1 MFYKTIFTVARMNP
15 PTPGH
20 FGLIKRMFEEAIQYD
35 VKKIY
40 IVLSSKTDDLKN
52 PLEPEE
58 KKYILET
65 YGIPWIRRQFDC
77 LTDDIEVEVI
87 MTHEHN
93 YFYPNDIWTSIRF
106 VLNQYVNGKTLFIGG
121 EDSTI
126 PFDKSVDIILL
137 DRKTNPISGSLVRAI
152 GYLSL
157 PALES
162 IYQPF
167 GISQKDIHI
176 IYSAIRRLEPPDSK
190 TLQTARNMLRE
201 RYCLRLRK
209 N

>member
-1 MFYKTIFTVARMNP
+1 MPYKLIFTVARMNP

-20 FGLIKRMFEEAIQYD
+20 FGLIKRMFEEAIQHD
-35 VKKIY
+35 VKKMY
-40 IVLSSKTDDLKN
+40 IILSSKTDDLKN

-65 YGIPWIRRQFDC
+65 YGIPWVRRQLAG
-77 LTDDIEVEVI
+77 LTDDIAIDII

-93 YFYPNDIWTSIRF
+93 YFYPNDIWGSIRF
-106 VLNQYVNGKTLFIGG
+106 VLNKIENKKSLFIGG
-121 EDSTI
+121 EDSSI

-137 DRKTNPISGSLVRAI
+137 DRKKNPISGTLVRAI

-167 GISQKDIHI
+167 GISQKEIHI
-176 IYSAIRRLEPPDSK
+176 IYSAIRHQTQPDSK
-190 TLQTARNMLRE
+190 ILQIARNMLRE

>member
-1 MFYKTIFTVARMNP
+1 MPYKLIFTVARMNP

-20 FGLIKRMFEEAIQYD
+20 FGLIKRMFEEAIQHD
-35 VKKIY
+35 VKKMY
-40 IVLSSKTDDLKN
+40 IILSSKTDDLKN

-65 YGIPWIRRQFDC
+65 YGIPWVRRQLAG
-77 LTDDIEVEVI
+77 LTDDISIDII

-93 YFYPNDIWTSIRF
+93 YFYPNDIWGSIRF
-106 VLNQYVNGKTLFIGG
+106 VLNKIENKKSLFIGG
-121 EDSTI
+121 EDSSI

-137 DRKTNPISGSLVRAI
+137 DRKKNPISGTLVRAI

-167 GISQKDIHI
+167 GISQKEIHI
-176 IYSAIRRLEPPDSK
+176 IYSAIRHQTQPDSK
-190 TLQTARNMLRE
+190 ILQIARNMLRE

>member
-1 MFYKTIFTVARMNP
+1 MNP

-20 FGLIKRMFEEAIQYD
+20 FGLIKKMFEEAIQHD

-40 IVLSSKTDDLKN
+40 IILSSKTDDIKN

-58 KKYILET
+58 KKYLLET
-65 YGIPWIRRQFDC
+65 YGIPWVRRQ
-77 LTDDIEVEVI
+77 LNGITDDIAVNII

-93 YFYPNDIWTSIRF
+93 YFYPNDIWGSIRF
-106 VLNQYVNGKTLFIGG
+106 VLNQPGNGKPLFIVGD
-121 EDSTI
+121 DSTV

-137 DRKTNPISGSLVRAI
+137 DRKKNPISGSLVRAI

-162 IYQPF
+162 IYKPF
-167 GISQKDIHI
+167 GICQKEIHI
-176 IYSAIRRLEPPDSK
+176 IYSAIRRLDPPDDNILK
-190 TLQTARNMLRE
+190 MARNMLRE

>member
-1 MFYKTIFTVARMNP
+1 MNP

-20 FGLIKRMFEEAIQYD
+20 FGLIKKMFEEAIQHD

-40 IVLSSKTDDLKN
+40 IILSSKTDDIKN

-58 KKYILET
+58 KKYLLET
-65 YGIPWIRRQFDC
+65 YGIPWVRRQ
-77 LTDDIEVEVI
+77 LNGITDDIAVNII

-93 YFYPNDIWTSIRF
+93 YFYPNDIWGSIQF
-106 VLNQYVNGKTLFIGG
+106 VLNQPGNGKPLFIVGD
-121 EDSTI
+121 DSTI

-137 DRKTNPISGSLVRAI
+137 DRKKNPISGSLVRAI

-162 IYQPF
+162 IYKPF
-167 GISQKDIHI
+167 GICQKEIHI
-176 IYSAIRRLEPPDSK
+176 IYSAIRRLDPPDDNILK
-190 TLQTARNMLRE
+190 TARNMLRE

>member
-1 MFYKTIFTVARMNP
+1 MPYKLIFTVARMNP

-20 FGLIKRMFEEAIQYD
+20 FELIKKMFEEAIHYG

-40 IVLSSKTDDLKN
+40 IILSSKTDDFKN

-58 KKYILET
+58 KKYLLET
-65 YGIPWIRRQFDC
+65 YGIPWIRRQLMG
-77 LTDDIEVEVI
+77 LTDGISVDII

-93 YFYPNDIWTSIRF
+93 YFQPNDIWGSIRF
-106 VLNQYVNGKTLFIGG
+106 VLNKNENGKALFIAG

-137 DRKTNPISGSLVRAI
+137 DRKKNPISGTLVRAI

-167 GISQKDIHI
+167 GISQKEVYI
-176 IYSAIRRLEPPDSK
+176 IYSAIRRLDPPDDNILSM
-190 TLQTARNMLRE
+190 ARTMLRE

>member
-1 MFYKTIFTVARMNP
+1 MSYRTIFTVARMNP

-20 FGLIKRMFEEAIQYD
+20 FGLIKRMFEEAIEHD
-35 VKKIY
+35 VKKMY
-40 IVLSSKTDDLKN
+40 IILSSKTDDLKN

-58 KKYILET
+58 KKYLLET
-65 YGIPWIRRQFDC
+65 YGIPWVRKQLAG
-77 LTDDIEVEVI
+77 LTDEITVDII
-87 MTHEHN
+87 MTHEYN
-93 YFYPNDIWTSIRF
+93 YFYPNDIWASIRF
-106 VLNQYVNGKTLFIGG
+106 VLNQTENKKSLFIGG

-137 DRKTNPISGSLVRAI
+137 DRKKNPISGTLVRAI

-167 GISQKDIHI
+167 GISKKEVHI
-176 IYSAIRRLEPPDSK
+176 IYSAIRQLEQPDSK
-190 TLQTARNMLRE
+190 SLQIARNMLRE

>member
-1 MFYKTIFTVARMNP
+1 MNP

-20 FGLIKRMFEEAIQYD
+20 FGLIKRMFEEAIKYSI
-35 VKKIY
+35 KKIY
-40 IVLSSKTDDLKN
+40 IILSSKTDDLKN

-65 YGIPWIRRQFDC
+65 YGIPWVTRQLTG
-77 LTDDIEVEVI
+77 LTDDIAVDII

-93 YFYPNDIWTSIRF
+93 YFYPNDIWASIRF
-106 VLNQYVNGKTLFIGG
+106 VLNQTENKKSLFIGG
-121 EDSTI
+121 EDSSI

-137 DRKTNPISGSLVRAI
+137 DRKKNPISGSIVRAI

-176 IYSAIRRLEPPDSK
+176 IYSAIRNLESPDSMI
-190 TLQTARNMLRE
+190 LQTARNMLRE

>member
-1 MFYKTIFTVARMNP
+1 MSYKTILTVARMNP

-20 FGLIKRMFEEAIQYD
+20 FGLIQKMFEEAIHNN

-40 IVLSSKTDDLKN
+40 IILSSKTDNIKN

-58 KKYILET
+58 KKYLLET
-65 YGIPWIRRQFDC
+65 YGIPWVKRQ
-77 LTDDIEVEVI
+77 LNGIADDIAAVII

-93 YFYPNDIWTSIRF
+93 YFHPNDILASIRF
-106 VLNQYVNGKTLFIGG
+106 VLNKSDGKNLFIGG
-121 EDSTI
+121 ESSTI
-126 PFDKSVDIILL
+126 PFDNSVDILL
-137 DRKTNPISGSLVRAI
+137 FDRKKNPISGTLVRAI
-152 GYLSL
+152 AYLSL

-167 GISQKDIHI
+167 CISQKEIHI
-176 IYSAIRRLEPPDSK
+176 IYSAIRRLDPPDAGVLS
-190 TLQTARNMLRE
+190 LARSMLHE
-201 RYCLRLRK
+201 RYCLRFRK

>member
-1 MFYKTIFTVARMNP
+1 MNP

-20 FGLIKRMFEEAIQYD
+20 FGLIKRMFEEAIEHD

-40 IVLSSKTDDLKN
+40 IILSSKTDDLKN

-65 YGIPWIRRQFDC
+65 YGIPWVRRQLSG
-77 LTDDIEVEVI
+77 LTDNIAVDII

-93 YFYPNDIWTSIRF
+93 YFYPNDIWASIRF
-106 VLNQYVNGKTLFIGG
+106 VLNQTENKKSLFIGG
-121 EDSTI
+121 EDSSI

-137 DRKTNPISGSLVRAI
+137 DRKKNPISGTLVRAI

-167 GISQKDIHI
+167 GISQKEIHI
-176 IYSAIRRLEPPDSK
+176 IYSAIRRQTQPDSK
-190 TLQTARNMLRE
+190 ILQIARNMLRE